1 MRATLFFASLA
12 AASALAPSAPTAPT
26 LLSRRAWAAG
36 SSAAALMGISR
47 PARAAEPT
55 FEKTPSGLE
64 FMDVRLGDV
73 DPIDDRLGIKVI
85 SDSTKVIVDY
95 KIWTGGFDET
105 LIESSAARNRMPL
118 LFTIGTGAVNRA
130 VDEMVRDMRQ
140 GGVRRFRIPA
150 KFDATSLLR
159 DELYVQIRLRDIKGP
174 SRGGAICAV
183 PPNGRVGPSIL
194 CQPGAAVMLV

>member
-1 MRATLFFASLA
+1 MMRVTLFFASLA

-26 LLSRRAWAAG
+26 VLSRRAWATG
-36 SSAAALMGISR
+36 SSAAALMGISQS
-47 PARAAEPT
+47 AWAVEPM

-64 FMDVRLGDV
+64 FMDVRLGNYSE
-73 DPIDDRLGIKVI
+73 KVI
-85 SDSTKVIVDY
+85 GDATKVIVDY
-95 KIWTGGFDET
+95 KIWTGGFDGT
-105 LIESSAARNRMPL
+105 LIESSAERNRMPM

-150 KFDATSLLR
+150 KFDATSLVR
-159 DELYVQIRLRDIKGP
+159 DELFVQIRLRDIKGP
-174 SRGGAICAV
+174 SKGGAICAV
-183 PPNGRVGPSIL
+183 PPNGRVMPSIL

>member
-1 MRATLFFASLA
+1 MRAAT
-12 AASALAPSAPTAPT
+12 
-26 LLSRRAWAAG
+26 RRVERWEERADAEDG
-36 SSAAALMGISR
+36 KR
-47 PARAAEPT
+47 ARA
-55 FEKTPSGLE
+55 
-64 FMDVRLGDV
+64 
-73 DPIDDRLGIKVI
+73 
-85 SDSTKVIVDY
+85 
-95 KIWTGGFDET
+95 
-105 LIESSAARNRMPL
+105 
-118 LFTIGTGAVNRA
+118 AVNRA